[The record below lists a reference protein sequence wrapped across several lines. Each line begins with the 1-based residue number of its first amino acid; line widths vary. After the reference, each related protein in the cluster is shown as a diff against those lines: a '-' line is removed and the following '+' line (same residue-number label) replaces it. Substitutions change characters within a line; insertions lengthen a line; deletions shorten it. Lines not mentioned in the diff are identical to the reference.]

1 MLKHSLSIG
10 AAALIAAVVLPAQA
24 NAEHENRYFGFGYR
38 PFYNPPPVYYP
49 PPPRVRHVAPGIY
62 EYEVAPGRWVRIRP
76 GHSYDPRRERFRTPP
91 RNQPQEAWGNPAQPP
106 VPQAKPDEPD
116 DAEVAVQS
124 PPAAT
129 DPVGTPTTISP
140 VITSPVT
147 APPAATA
154 PADTAPVDT
163 PPVQS
168 AARAAAPASDGI
180 SCEAAVEIVESF
192 GFSDV
197 RSTSCSGDVYGF
209 DAARDGND
217 YSIKLSAANGELT
230 EVRKR

>member
-1 MLKHSLSIG
+1 MPKHSLSIG
-10 AAALIAAVVLPAQA
+10 VAALVAAVVLPAQA

-49 PPPRVRHVAPGIY
+49 PPPRVRETAPGVY

-91 RNQPQEAWGNPAQPP
+91 RPQPQEALRNPAPPP
-106 VPQAKPDEPD
+106 VPQTKPDEPD

-124 PPAAT
+124 PPAAAE
-129 DPVGTPTTISP
+129 PAETPTT
-140 VITSPVT
+140 TSPVT
-147 APPAATA
+147 TA
-154 PADTAPVDT
+154 PATTA
-163 PPVQS
+163 PVQS
-168 AARAAAPASDGI
+168 AAQAPAPAGSAM
-180 SCEAAVEIVESF
+180 SCEAAAEIVESF

-197 RSTSCSGDVYGF
+197 KSTSCSGDVYGF